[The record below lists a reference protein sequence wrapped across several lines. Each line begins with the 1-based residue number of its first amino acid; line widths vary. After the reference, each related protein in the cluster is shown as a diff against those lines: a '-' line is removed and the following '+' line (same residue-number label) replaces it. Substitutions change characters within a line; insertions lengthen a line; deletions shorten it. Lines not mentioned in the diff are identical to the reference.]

1 MSFWRPLAHGLRVL
15 FNRRAADEAVGDEVQ
30 HYFDETVDTYLARGL
45 SREDALRAAR
55 LEVGSVTG
63 VREQVRE
70 SGWEHPIDNLMADL
84 RYSVRRLRATPAFTL
99 IAVSTLALGIGATT
113 AVFSAVRPILI
124 DTLPYPDAG
133 RIAMVQEVNID
144 GSRNEGSFGIYRELV
159 DRTRSFE
166 ALAVLKPW
174 RPTLTAAGEPERL
187 NGQRVS
193 ASYFRVLGVKP
204 VMGRDLQETDDRLQ
218 GTNAVVLSSALW
230 RRRFGGDPGVVG
242 RSVVLDDVTWFIA
255 GVMPTGFRKR
265 TWIPKRNSGPRCSTT
280 CRKGA
285 PGVIIC
291 ERSDGSSLPSPSNRR
306 LASSTSPVA
315 TRCASSG
322 PRPTLTT
329 CRLPRPLCTMTSLAR
344 SGRLFSPF
352 SAR

>member
-1 MSFWRPLAHGLRVL
+1 M
-15 FNRRAADEAVGDEVQ
+15 
-30 HYFDETVDTYLARGL
+30 
-45 SREDALRAAR
+45 
-55 LEVGSVTG
+55 
-63 VREQVRE
+63 
-70 SGWEHPIDNLMADL
+70 
-84 RYSVRRLRATPAFTL
+84 
-99 IAVSTLALGIGATT
+99 
-113 AVFSAVRPILI
+113 FSAVRPILI

-133 RIAMVQEVNID
+133 QIAMVQEVNID

-174 RPTLTAAGEPERL
+174 RPTPTAAGEPERL
-187 NGQRVS
+187 NGQRIS
-193 ASYFRVLGVKP
+193 ASYFRVLAVKP

-242 RSVVLDDVTWFIA
+242 RSVVLDDDTWFIA
-255 GVMPTGFRKR
+255 GVMPPDFEGVLDPEVEL
-265 TWIPKRNSGPRCSTT
+265 WAPLQDHIAS
-280 CRKGA
+280 GA

-306 LASSTSPVA
+306 LASSTSTVA

-344 SGRLFSPF
+344 PGRLFSPF
-352 SAR
+352 LARSSS